1 MVPGHVDIANR
12 VQAERKPAQDMNAY
26 DFLLRA
32 EHKINYDLSSREIE
46 QLLKRALE
54 IDPAYA
60 RAHARLA
67 IYLAYSIFV
76 HGQDV
81 NDAAASA
88 RIHAET
94 ALRLDPAD
102 PVIHA
107 VLASTYLIVG
117 EHALASHHI
126 DKAITLNPN
135 EYTVMGMAAEAKAYL
150 GEYDTAVKWANK
162 AALSDPYSAD
172 SFREAFFDA
181 HYLGGQYELALE
193 QMVGWRDHSPHIY
206 LAAAAAFA
214 QLNRMDEARDAV
226 QQFEKIRPEGWNM
239 KEVIHVYARMCAKP
253 EDGQRWIEGF
263 RKAGINI

>member
-107 VLASTYLIVG
+107 VLASTYIMVG
-117 EHALASHHI
+117 EHALAGHHI
-126 DKAITLNPN
+126 DKAIALNPN
-135 EYTVMGMAAEAKAYL
+135 DFFVMVIAAEVKDYL
-150 GEYDTAVKWANK
+150 GDYEAAIKWTNK
-162 AALSDPYSAD
+162 AMLNDPFSAD
-172 SFREAFFDA
+172 SFREIFFEH
-181 HYLGGQYELALE
+181 HYIGGQYEQALE
-193 QMVGWRDHSPHIY
+193 QMIGWRDHSPYTY
-206 LAAAAAFA
+206 LEAAAAFA
-214 QLNRMDEARDAV
+214 QLDRTNEAQEAV
-226 QQFEKIRPEGWNM
+226 QQFEDIRPEGWNM
-239 KEVIHVYARMCAKP
+239 EEVIRAHVRMYAKP
-253 EDGQRWIEGF
+253 EDAERWVEGF
-263 RKAGINI
+263 RKAGLDF